1 MYKYLYLLPTLAL
14 LASCESEPKEEALE
28 KLNKKSA
35 REVTLS
41 TVVQGDSVLHLT
53 KQNIWFNGEQI
64 ASKVDTLITPLKAN
78 TWSDTTGVEP
88 LNRVPIFVT
97 VQ

>member
-1 MYKYLYLLPTLAL
+1 MYKYLYLLASLAL
-14 LASCESEPKEEALE
+14 LASCNSEPKEEALE

-35 REVTLS
+35 REVTL
-41 TVVQGDSVLHLT
+41 TTIVQGDSVLHLT

-64 ASKVDTLITPLKAN
+64 AAKVDTLITPLKAN
-78 TWSDTTGVEP
+78 TWSDTAGVAP